1 MANSKIYLGNTNIG
15 SLFQGA
21 SDVSIYLGENKV
33 YPLEWRGKFYAK
45 YSGGETYRLECD
57 GNTTL
62 TASNTK
68 PSGYEYSAMTDAVL
82 GDCVTSIGDS
92 AFNYCRGLTSCTIGS
107 GVTSIGNNAFGYCSS
122 LASIDI
128 PSGVTYIAS
137 NSFSYCYSLTSC
149 TIGSGVTSIGNSAFD
164 GCRNLRRLN
173 SDVDGVFN
181 IPRGITKIESSSF
194 WGCRSLVSIDI
205 PSGVTSIGNS
215 AFGYCRSL
223 TSIDIPSGV
232 TYIGAQALWDCR
244 SLTSVTVNAV
254 NPPTL
259 GIAAFPNCSIYVP
272 AESVNAYKSAS
283 RWSDYASMIKPISQ
297 KP

>member
-82 GDCVTSIGDS
+82 GDCVTSIGNNAFGYCSSLASITIPNSVTSIGDS

-107 GVTSIGNNAFGYCSS
+107 GVTSIGNNAFY
-122 LASIDI
+122 
-128 PSGVTYIAS
+128 
-137 NSFSYCYSLTSC
+137 
-149 TIGSGVTSIGNSAFD
+149 

-205 PSGVTSIGNS
+205 PSGVTSIGDS
-215 AFGYCRSL
+215 AFNGCNSL
-223 TSIDIPSGV
+223 TSIDMPSGV

-254 NPPTL
+254 NPPIL